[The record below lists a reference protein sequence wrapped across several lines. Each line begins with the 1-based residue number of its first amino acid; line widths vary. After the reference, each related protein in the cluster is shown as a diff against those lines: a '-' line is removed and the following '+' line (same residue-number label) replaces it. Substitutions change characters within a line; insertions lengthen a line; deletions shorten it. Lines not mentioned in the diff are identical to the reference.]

1 MNKQAWVD
9 VIERTVRTAI
19 QVAAAAVL
27 ALWVDAGSFGNI
39 DWNLMW
45 QVAAYAAGLSFL
57 MALAGTRTGDSSSGS
72 FVGNGDTPNEG
83 P

>member
-1 MNKQAWVD
+1 MTKAAWFD

-19 QVAAAAVL
+19 QVTAAAVL
-27 ALWVDAGSFGNI
+27 ALWIDAGSFGSI
-39 DWNLMW
+39 DWNVMW

-57 MALAGTRTGDSSSGS
+57 MALAGTRTGDSSTGSVLNSGDS
-72 FVGNGDTPNEG
+72 TG